1 METNQEPKNEMIIET
16 NQAAIINNELKINE
30 GLELERNKEKLK
42 QLEEEMNK
50 KDGKK
55 KKKKLNFWQRWFS
68 DKRLNKPNLVAVLF
82 LRNNGNAETLV
93 IPTIRSF
100 FSINGK
106 TYHERRDCTYTVTK
120 ERKPLAIIREW
131 DMMPI
136 GTKNWDE
143 LEMRKKFS
151 ELQDQTLRG
160 IRHAELVK
168 MGDKE
173 SKKFNTKTAVMII
186 IGLIIAGAI
195 FWGSMGGG

>member
-1 METNQEPKNEMIIET
+1 MTIEQEPQVYEKEIQI
-16 NQAAIINNELKINE
+16 NQ
-30 GLELERNKEKLK
+30 GLELEENKEKLRK
-42 QLEEEMNK
+42 LEEEVKEGN
-50 KDGKK
+50 K

-68 DKRLNKPNLVAVLF
+68 SKKLDKPNLVAVLF
-82 LRNNGNAETLV
+82 LRNNGNAETLI
-93 IPTIRSF
+93 IPTIRNF

-120 ERKPLAIIREW
+120 ERKPLAVIREW

-173 SKKFNTKTAVMII
+173 GKKVNTKTIVLVI
-186 IGLIIAGAI
+186 IGIIIAGAI
-195 FWGSMGGG
+195 FWGTMGGG

>member
-1 METNQEPKNEMIIET
+1 MEQDIGQELRLNKSIEVNQER
-16 NQAAIINNELKINE
+16 LK
-30 GLELERNKEKLK
+30 K
-42 QLEEEMNK
+42 LEEEAK
-50 KDGKK
+50 EGKS
-55 KKKKLNFWQRWFS
+55 KKKKLNFWQKWFGN
-68 DKRLNKPNLVAVLF
+68 KKLNNPNMVAVLF

-93 IPTIRSF
+93 IPTIRNF

-131 DMMPI
+131 DMLPI

-173 SKKFNTKTAVMII
+173 GKKMNTKTAVLIVIAII
-186 IGLIIAGAI
+186 IFGAI
-195 FWGSMGGG
+195 AWGTLGGA